1 MRINNAFLAF
11 AAATL
16 LITGCSQ
23 NRNAANDS
31 LEKIEESL
39 KDLRADAQR
48 YAPDGLKGVES
59 QLANLKTSFEAK
71 EYGHV
76 LAGTP
81 QLEKAVGSLREAVV
95 TGREHARRAL
105 AVAKTE
111 WEGLNV
117 EVPKMVESIEARVE
131 ELDKRK
137 IRFRVSKEELATAKS
152 DLEWMK
158 NEWAEATA
166 DVEKGA
172 QVEAAEKG
180 KAIKAK
186 GEEVRKQLGMKDA

>member
-1 MRINNAFLAF
+1 MQISKLLLAVC
-11 AAATL
+11 AATML
-16 LITGCSQ
+16 VTGCARQ
-23 NRNAANDS
+23 KAPANKALESVETS
-31 LEKIEESL
+31 LAEV
-39 KDLRADAQR
+39 RADAAK

-59 QLANLKTSFEAK
+59 QLARLKQSFEAK
-71 EYGHV
+71 EYDNV

-111 WEGLNV
+111 WEGLNA

-152 DLEWMK
+152 ELEWMK

-166 DVEKGA
+166 DVKNGA

>member
-1 MRINNAFLAF
+1 MRTTNAFLAF

-23 NRNAANDS
+23 NRNAANESLDKIEAS
-31 LEKIEESL
+31 LE
-39 KDLRADAQR
+39 DVRDDARR
-48 YAPDGLKGVES
+48 YAPDGLKGVET
-59 QLANLKTSFEAK
+59 QLANLKASYEAK
-71 EYGHV
+71 EYDHV

-81 QLEKAVGSLREAVV
+81 QLEKAVGSLKDAVAS
-95 TGREHARRAL
+95 GREHARRAL
-105 AVAKTE
+105 AVAKSE

-131 ELDKRK
+131 ELDKKK

-158 NEWAEATA
+158 SEWAEATA
-166 DVEKGA
+166 NVEKGA
-172 QVEAAEKG
+172 QVEAAEQA
-180 KAIKAK
+180 KAVKAK
-186 GEEVRKQLGMKDA
+186 GEEIRKQLGMKDA